1 MKAGDDSIVIIESS
15 GLKHLEI
22 CNDGSLAQPH
32 YNMAKTKIIKLVTP
46 NLTSFICKDYML
58 QEYYIQNL
66 SSLVTADIKL
76 REEVED
82 RDVAWGEDETHLQL
96 SAEVI
101 EELFPKRIMKFLRA
115 LHNVRE
121 LTLSSCFLQ

>member
-1 MKAGDDSIVIIESS
+1 
-15 GLKHLEI
+15 HLEI
-22 CNDGSLAQPH
+22 CNDGYLFQPH
-32 YNMAKTKIIKLVTP
+32 YNMAKIIKLVTP
-46 NLTSFICKDYML
+46 NLTSFVCKDYML

-66 SSLVTADIKL
+66 SSLGTADIKL
-76 REEVED
+76 REVED
-82 RDVAWGEDETHLQL
+82 RDVVWGEEATHLEL

-101 EELFPKRIMKFLRA
+101 EELFPKRIMKILRA